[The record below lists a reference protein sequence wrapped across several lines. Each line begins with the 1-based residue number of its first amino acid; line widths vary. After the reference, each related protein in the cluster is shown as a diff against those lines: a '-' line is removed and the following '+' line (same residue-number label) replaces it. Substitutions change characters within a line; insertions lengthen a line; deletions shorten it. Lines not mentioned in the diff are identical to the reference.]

1 MSGRSRLRETAERLL
16 RTATTPA
23 TSDQLVYWIAELDE
37 AEHQMAEGIRGAD
50 RRESLVRFIEHYRR
64 ELDAGVD
71 PSCIAALLKHDIATA
86 EGELAELEVK
96 R

>member
-1 MSGRSRLRETAERLL
+1 
-16 RTATTPA
+16 
-23 TSDQLVYWIAELDE
+23 
-37 AEHQMAEGIRGAD
+37 MAEGIRGAD